1 MTKKTQSIPLRDSS
15 VDQYWVRQKE
25 TLKEQYRKKEEELK
39 AINDSLAVAD
49 EKVADIEKHG
59 EHYIHLLNIATF
71 LEKIEDWDWE
81 WEEADS
87 VMQEASLHRSNLANF
102 LIDHFEEYPESDE

>member
-1 MTKKTQSIPLRDSS
+1 MTKKTKSIPLRDSS

-49 EKVADIEKHG
+49 EKVADIEKHD
-59 EHYIHLLNIATF
+59 EHYLNLLNIATF
-71 LEKIEDWDWE
+71 LEKIE
-81 WEEADS
+81 EAWGEDEDGHI
-87 VMQEASLHRSNLANF
+87 MQEASLHRSNLANF